1 MIEARNLTKRYAG
14 RTAVDA
20 VSFEVGKGEI
30 VGFLGPNGAGKSTTL
45 RMLTCFLSAS
55 EGTATVAGYDIYED
69 SIEVR
74 RRVGYMPENV
84 PLYPDMR
91 VDEYLRFRAR
101 IKGLGWRATRFA
113 VGEAMDIC
121 SLAEVEKKMISTL
134 SKGYKQRVGLAD
146 ALVNKP
152 ELLILDE
159 PTNGLDPNQI
169 RQSRELIK
177 RLGERHTILI
187 STHILSE
194 VEMTC
199 GRVIIIDRGHIRA
212 SDSPQNLI
220 RRLRKPGSVI
230 LELKGSVEPA
240 KAKIEGI
247 DGVKEVSV
255 IHERGAWVSFAI
267 TTDPLVDVREDLF
280 ALVQREKWSIR
291 ELASRAAS
299 LEDAFVDILQQS
311 PATTP
316 GASEESP
323 ALNLEESITAEDLD
337 ESALV
342 ARDEEGTKSNPV
354 DPAV

>member
-1 MIEARNLTKRYAG
+1 MIEARQLTKRYAG

-20 VSFEVGKGEI
+20 ISFHVEKGEI

-55 EGTATVAGYDIYED
+55 GGSAKVAGYDIYGD

-101 IKGLGWRATRFA
+101 IKGLGWRATRSA
-113 VGEAMDIC
+113 VGEAMDVC
-121 SLAEVEKKMISTL
+121 SLAGVEKKIIATL

-152 ELLILDE
+152 DLLILDE

-199 GRVIIIDRGHIRA
+199 GRVIIIDRGQIRA
-212 SDSPQNLI
+212 SDSPRNLI

-230 LELKGSVEPA
+230 LERQGDVEPA
-240 KAKIEGI
+240 KTQLAAVA
-247 DGVKEVSV
+247 GVKEVSV
-255 IHERGAWVSFAI
+255 IHERDGWTSFAI
-267 TTDPLVDVREDLF
+267 ATDPLHDAREDLF
-280 ALVQREKWSIR
+280 ALVRRENWNIR

-299 LEDAFVDILQQS
+299 LEDAFVDLLQQP
-311 PATTP
+311 PA
-316 GASEESP
+316 ASASTSGPEETSAEP
-323 ALNLEESITAEDLD
+323 DTAGE
-337 ESALV
+337 
-342 ARDEEGTKSNPV
+342 
-354 DPAV
+354 

>member
-1 MIEARNLTKRYAG
+1 MIEARKLTKRYAG
-14 RTAVDA
+14 RTAVDSI
-20 VSFEVGKGEI
+20 SFEVGKGEI

-55 EGTATVAGYDIYED
+55 EGTASVAGYDIYKD

-91 VDEYLRFRAR
+91 VNEYLSFRAR
-101 IKGLGWRATRFA
+101 IKGLGHRETGFA
-113 VGEAMDIC
+113 VSEAMDIC
-121 SLAEVEKKMISTL
+121 SLAEVERKMISTL

-152 ELLILDE
+152 DLLILDE

-199 GRVIIIDRGHIRA
+199 GRVIIIDRGKIRA

-230 LELKGSVEPA
+230 LEMKGRVEPA
-240 KAKIEGI
+240 KAKIETV
-247 DGVKEVSV
+247 DGVKEVGLIS
-255 IHERGAWVSFAI
+255 ERGDWITFSI

-280 ALVQREKWSIR
+280 DLVQREKWKIR
-291 ELASRAAS
+291 ELASRTAS
-299 LEDAFVDILQQS
+299 LEDAFVDILQH
-311 PATTP
+311 TP
-316 GASEESP
+316 ENEAKAEVTR
-323 ALNLEESITAEDLD
+323 LNLEEPHSPDENEAAEEDKLKPNPL
-337 ESALV
+337 ES
-342 ARDEEGTKSNPV
+342 GT
-354 DPAV
+354 